1 MIEEIHEVD
10 TKLSIHEAVCAERYD
25 GINARLKRI
34 EGILLGG
41 AGTIIAAL
49 LGIAWQ
55 VATQS

>member
-1 MIEEIHEVD
+1 MLESHEVD

-34 EGILLGG
+34 ENILLGG
-41 AGTIIAAL
+41 AGTIIVAL